1 MRKDTKKQLI
11 RLCKVISLRLA
22 IIPFWPMATVGWLVA
37 VLCIV
42 IGLLMAEPLYAQQPN
57 LHLKEKY
64 KVTTGKAIGW
74 ATIAVASAV
83 DGALEGYQFDG
94 RKSFER
100 KWGVDPYGPMGSQSW
115 RMVYVEGNPELG
127 FKSWFHEKWGAL
139 DFYHLADDTRKFGY
153 IGGGIS
159 LGIGGAKANQNWK
172 HWLLDIAITS
182 VISSGAK
189 SAGMRWVRK

>member
-42 IGLLMAEPLYAQQPN
+42 IGLLMTEPLYAQQPN

-74 ATIAVASAV
+74 ATIAVAGFA

-100 KWGVDPYGPMGSQSW
+100 KWNADPNGFWGSQSW
-115 RMVYVEGNPELG
+115 RMIYNEGNPELG
-127 FKSWFHEKWGAL
+127 VKSKLHKWVGAM
-139 DFYHLADDTRKFGY
+139 DFYHVADDIRKVGY

-159 LGIGGAKANQNWK
+159 LGIGGAKATQNWK

-189 SAGMRWVRK
+189 SAGMKWVRK